1 MQKDKDFQPLYA
13 STVEVDLLA
22 LEDMLAEAGIE
33 TARIDQRDRMYPM
46 LGQVQILVHST
57 DFERAQEVLKRFITD
72 ERRN

>member
-57 DFERAQEVLKRFITD
+57 DFERAQEVLKRFTTD
-72 ERRN
+72 ERSS